1 MHTQAPL
8 LPLTMC
14 TVSPFAAHHT
24 ATRADTITTSRNA
37 AGSGCRID
45 IRAGRGCL
53 IAPPHEA
60 QPLSR

>member
-14 TVSPFAAHHT
+14 TISPFAAHLT
-24 ATRADTITTSRNA
+24 AIRADTTSRTA
-37 AGSGCRID
+37 ARIGCRID

-53 IAPPHEA
+53 IAPPHGA